1 MTKESDK
8 NTKVDSAFME
18 RVAEVIERA
27 GGEAAFAS
35 ASGLSRSMVEKYK
48 RGSEPS
54 RSSLISMAQA
64 AGVYIEWLATGNGEK
79 SPTNET
85 YVSIPVMA
93 SKASA
98 GGGAAIF
105 YDEIGDS
112 FPMPRIWLERHN
124 LKAKDLFVIYGV
136 GESMDPVI
144 TNGEKLLCSSA
155 EHHLRGDGVFII
167 RQDGDLM
174 VKRLQRLPGKIRVLP
189 ANPAYQPYDVELS
202 DGTDFKIIGR
212 VLYKNIIQRVS

>member
-1 MTKESDK
+1 MSFSERLKEL
-8 NTKVDSAFME
+8 
-18 RVAEVIERA
+18 I
-27 GGEAAFAS
+27 GELSLLAFANKC
-35 ASGLSRSMVEKYK
+35 GLRENSIRQYLNGGTPGIDKAEAIAAAMGVNLDWLITGKGAKYA
-48 RGSEPS
+48 GSSE
-54 RSSLISMAQA
+54 
-64 AGVYIEWLATGNGEK
+64 
-79 SPTNET
+79 NET
-85 YVSIPVMA
+85 YVAIPVMA

-144 TNGEKLLCSSA
+144 ANGEKLLCSSA
-155 EHHLRGDGVFII
+155 EHYLRGDGVFII

-189 ANPAYQPYDVELS
+189 ANPAYQPYDVELNDS
-202 DGTDFKIIGR
+202 TDFKIIGR
-212 VLYKNIIQRVS
+212 VLYKNIIQRVV